1 MTRPDTSVVIPTYNG
16 SRFIAGAIASV
27 FAQTEHPR
35 EIVVV
40 DDVSTDDTVAV
51 VNRLV
56 EDAPVPLRVVR
67 MPSNSGGPAGPI
79 NRGAAETNGALITI
93 LEQDDLMA
101 PDRVARTAAAAERH
115 PECAL
120 IIGRPAIVH
129 EDGGVMVWKPVEPP
143 ADIPQFASAAP
154 GEAFVIP
161 QATAFRS
168 LMTSNFIYSNSNVT
182 IRRSLLERIG
192 RFDPRWPINSDAD
205 FEFRAIA
212 EAPVAVVN
220 EVTCGYRSR
229 PDSVYHSRY
238 AKGRRDGLL
247 IRLKRGSERYD
258 WAPDEVRGVYWAL
271 RSECTSLLRQGD
283 WRTALRVA
291 RALAVSPVFWR
302 HLGSS
307 VGVARF

>member
-1 MTRPDTSVVIPTYNG
+1 MTRLDTSVIIPTYNG

-27 FAQTEHPR
+27 FAQTERPR

-51 VNRLV
+51 VNRLAK
-56 EDAPVPLRVVR
+56 DAPVPVKVVR
-67 MPSNSGGPAGPI
+67 MPANSGGPAGPI
-79 NRGAAETNGALITI
+79 NVGVAESTGALITI

-101 PDRVARTAAAAERH
+101 PGRVALTTAAAARH

-120 IIGRPAIVH
+120 IIGRPAIVI
-129 EDGGVMVWKPVEPP
+129 ETEGTAVWNPVDAPG
-143 ADIPQFASAAP
+143 DIPQFAASAP
-154 GEAFVIP
+154 GETFVIP
-161 QATAFRS
+161 QPTAFRS
-168 LMTSNFIYSNSNVT
+168 LMTANFIYSNSNVT
-182 IRRSLLERIG
+182 IRRSLVDRIG
-192 RFDPRWPINSDAD
+192 RFDPRWPINADAD

-212 EAPVAVVN
+212 QTPIAVVN

-247 IRLKRGSERYD
+247 IRLKRGSEQYD

-271 RSECTSLLRQGD
+271 RSECSNLFRQGD
-283 WRTALRVA
+283 WRTGLRVA
-291 RALAVSPVFWR
+291 RALVASPVFWR
-302 HLGSS
+302 HMGSTL
-307 VGVARF
+307 GVARF